1 MLNTKQ
7 QEFVDYAV
15 KKFGTNELTVSQ
27 LKDAN
32 KHFGCKYAP
41 QWLIK
46 NSDYKIGKSLF
57 KLPTENDVVK
67 TTSGETEKVLPTETK
82 NEAAFVVSS
91 LVGDIIPKKDSVFV
105 SFGNYP
111 DLKSI
116 VKSNMFYPVF
126 ITGLS
131 GNGKTM
137 GVTQACAEAKK
148 ELIRV
153 NITIETDEDDLLGGY
168 RLKDGQTVWQN
179 GPVIEAMERGA
190 LLLLDEIDLA
200 SNKIMCLQPILEG
213 SGIYVKKINKFVKPK
228 NGFNVI
234 ATANTKG
241 QGSDDGKFI
250 GTNVLNEA
258 FLERFPVTFEQ
269 EYPPVKVEQK
279 ILDNVMSAYDL
290 KDPKFTEN
298 LVKWADVIRKT
309 FYDGGV
315 DEIIATRRL
324 VHIINAFA
332 IFKNK
337 LKAVQVCVNRF
348 DDDTKNSFLDL
359 YSKVDA
365 GVNIED
371 ISGNGNDVDPINM
384 EEETAKLGPNAQQ
397 IIEGVKKWGQG
408 LKAKGVFSDEDF
420 EEFKVFAA
428 TANGINTINKLR
440 KYYGEQTI
448 PTAPVDVDG
457 APSNDELYEL
467 VADPK
472 YKTDPAFRRKV
483 EQQFAR
489 AFPGKVDTGE
499 I

>member
-7 QEFVDYAV
+7 QEFVDHAV
-15 KKFGTNELTVSQ
+15 EKFGTNELTVSQ
-27 LKDAN
+27 LKEAN
-32 KHFGCKYAP
+32 KKFGCKYAP

-57 KLPTENDVVK
+57 KLPTENDVVETK
-67 TTSGETEKVLPTETK
+67 SSGESEKVLPASK
-82 NEAAFVVSS
+82 ISKEAAFVVSS
-91 LVGDIIPKKDSVFV
+91 LVGDIVPKKDPVFV

-116 VKSNMFYPVF
+116 IKSNMFYPVF

-190 LLLLDEIDLA
+190 VLLLDEIDLA

-213 SGIYVKKINKFVKPK
+213 SGVYVKKINRFVKPK
-228 NGFNVI
+228 IGFNVI

-269 EYPPVKVEQK
+269 QYPSAKIEEKIVAQKLKSAGKSDVKF
-279 ILDNVMSAYDL
+279 AH
-290 KDPKFTEN
+290 N
-298 LVKWADVIRKT
+298 LVTWADVIRKT
-309 FYDGGV
+309 YNDGGV
-315 DEIIATRRL
+315 DEIISTRRL
-324 VHIINAFA
+324 VHIAEA
-332 IFKNK
+332 YGIFKNK
-337 LKAVQVCVNRF
+337 MKAIQVCTNRF
-348 DDDTKNSFLDL
+348 DDDTKTSFTDL
-359 YSKVDA
+359 YTKVDSGA
-365 GVNIED
+365 SVEKILADKKAAEEAEILSEKKSDDSEED
-371 ISGNGNDVDPINM
+371 
-384 EEETAKLGPNAQQ
+384 A
-397 IIEGVKKWGQG
+397 
-408 LKAKGVFSDEDF
+408 EDDF
-420 EEFKVFAA
+420 NV
-428 TANGINTINKLR
+428 
-440 KYYGEQTI
+440 
-448 PTAPVDVDG
+448 
-457 APSNDELYEL
+457 
-467 VADPK
+467 
-472 YKTDPAFRRKV
+472 
-483 EQQFAR
+483 
-489 AFPGKVDTGE
+489 
-499 I
+499 